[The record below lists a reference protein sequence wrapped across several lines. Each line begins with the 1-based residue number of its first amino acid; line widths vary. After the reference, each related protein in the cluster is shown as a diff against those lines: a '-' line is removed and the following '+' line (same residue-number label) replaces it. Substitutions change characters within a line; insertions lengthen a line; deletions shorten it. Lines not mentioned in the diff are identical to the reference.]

1 MLTDL
6 THGHDDSRDD
16 EKPDRSEKLS
26 DAISHLLEECRM
38 VLPGIQALFGFQ
50 WIAFFNQ
57 RFADVSRADQGLHLG
72 ATAIVAV
79 SAALLMTPAAYHRTA
94 RGKAISEHFISLS
107 TRLILV
113 GMFFLSLGIA
123 IDFFVISSFVVK
135 SPAVCFSFAVLIWLV
150 LILLWF
156 IYPMIGGRAA
166 RSARKC

>member
-1 MLTDL
+1 MQNEPIK
-6 THGHDDSRDD
+6 GQFDSRHNEEQD
-16 EKPDRSEKLS
+16 ESEKLS

-57 RFADVSRADQGLHLG
+57 RFTEVSHANQSLHLG
-72 ATAIVAV
+72 ATTIVAV

-94 RGKAISEHFISLS
+94 RGGAISEHFISLS
-107 TRLILV
+107 TRLILG

-135 SPAVCFSFAVLIWLV
+135 SSAVCLGFAVLLW
-150 LILLWF
+150 LILICLWF
-156 IYPMIGGRAA
+156 LYPIICARTA
-166 RSARKC
+166 RSVRN